1 MYKFGAGFLLLLSVV
16 LSAHS
21 LTAQTVNVSQPT
33 DDTPCGGMLIT
44 PAGEHEIIGRMRW
57 HSWERWT
64 AVQRDSVMAGLPIT
78 GLYWKNIWPPRT
90 GNEVIHVLAWFSL
103 RAFGQ
108 AITAGDGMANF
119 DDTSHH
125 ALLCIRFDSLS
136 GAERWLIT
144 WCGVGVHGGAAN
156 SWWIPSLS
164 LDLLQGGPTARAER
178 WADSLR
184 RITTVP
190 YVDELR
196 RKYRILDHRPSNRD
210 ILAFVEQ
217 RSGRSTTGPDAAI
230 TYLKVEPSYEKET
243 REVLASGVC
252 AETWKAVTG
261 EEPPALRVGL

>member
-1 MYKFGAGFLLLLSVV
+1 MYRAYCCAFHAVV
-16 LSAHS
+16 LVLAGLHA
-21 LTAQTVNVSQPT
+21 LAAQTVITPPLSV
-33 DDTPCGGMLIT
+33 DTTFAQLLIT

-108 AITAGDGMANF
+108 ALTAGDGMANF

-125 ALLCIRFDSLS
+125 ALLCIRFDSLP

-144 WCGVGVHGGAAN
+144 WCGVGVHGGTAN

-164 LDLLQGGPTARAER
+164 LDLLQGGGN
-178 WADSLR
+178 
-184 RITTVP
+184 
-190 YVDELR
+190 
-196 RKYRILDHRPSNRD
+196 RKS
-210 ILAFVEQ
+210 
-217 RSGRSTTGPDAAI
+217 
-230 TYLKVEPSYEKET
+230 
-243 REVLASGVC
+243 
-252 AETWKAVTG
+252 
-261 EEPPALRVGL
+261 